1 MTTNDDWAQEL
12 VQRVGAA
19 ARELRGK
26 RSAKWLADRT
36 AELGYPISAQVIA
49 KLDSGHRGTHL
60 QVAELLILARAL
72 NTAPA
77 MLLFPGIPGEKVELF
92 PGVQIESRLALEWLA
107 GDKALL
113 QKFAWRKGSEDS
125 EDARDVFQRGEW
137 LAEWQQNT
145 RPIRLAKEHQRLL
158 TEHSRQ
164 QAERERWLQDRD
176 NADAQEFAAA
186 TGRSI
191 DSTEQSIRTIRRQ
204 IRELGLTPPALP
216 ARVAAHFDK
225 DPEDA

>member
-1 MTTNDDWAQEL
+1 
-12 VQRVGAA
+12 
-19 ARELRGK
+19 
-26 RSAKWLADRT
+26 
-36 AELGYPISAQVIA
+36 
-49 KLDSGHRGTHL
+49 
-60 QVAELLILARAL
+60 
-72 NTAPA
+72 